1 MSSPNLPSKLPNGL
15 PLCCIFLQKESIV
28 PALKPLTGVGMA
40 THFDSELLAHHKAS
54 WGGFFQLLRS
64 RGLDRVKFIVWDKF
78 LDMLEAAGEV
88 FPEA

>member
-1 MSSPNLPSKLPNGL
+1 
-15 PLCCIFLQKESIV
+15 
-28 PALKPLTGVGMA
+28 MA